1 MSGERDFAMVWF
13 KCVCV
18 CVLFIWK
25 NCLAYVDCRYDVDR
39 YDISQYVIY
48 IYINICICAYIK
60 SHIWSVD
67 LQMGGSF

>member
-48 IYINICICAYIK
+48 IYIYKYMYLCIYQI
-60 SHIWSVD
+60 SHLVS
-67 LQMGGSF
+67 